1 LAQKT
6 PEGEMDMR
14 PQRRLDG
21 WRMES
26 ETAHHTPFETR
37 KPEFGGALGRG

>member
-1 LAQKT
+1 
-6 PEGEMDMR
+6 MR
-14 PQRRLDG
+14 PQERLDG
-21 WRMES
+21 ATLIG